1 MEENDYNYGRLFV
14 RGKHLKKIN
23 IMGRISLNIGN
34 INEAMSIKTGTPV
47 STINEYLIYSL
58 LFFFLFFIFLIIF
71 TFSYLV
77 GSCVTRYSFAQFFF

>member
-34 INEAMSIKTGTPV
+34 INEAMSIKTGTPI
-47 STINEYLIYSL
+47 STINEYLNFI
-58 LFFFLFFIFLIIF
+58 FFIFLIIF

>member
-47 STINEYLIYSL
+47 STINEYLN
-58 LFFFLFFIFLIIF
+58 FLFFIFLIIF
-71 TFSYLV
+71 TFS
-77 GSCVTRYSFAQFFF
+77 

>member
-1 MEENDYNYGRLFV
+1 MEENDYNYRRLFV

-47 STINEYLIYSL
+47 STINEYLN
-58 LFFFLFFIFLIIF
+58 FLFFIFLIIF

-77 GSCVTRYSFAQFFF
+77 DSCVTRYSFAQFFF

>member
-1 MEENDYNYGRLFV
+1 MEEKDYNYGRLFV

-23 IMGRISLNIGN
+23 TMGRISLNIGN

-47 STINEYLIYSL
+47 STINEYLN
-58 LFFFLFFIFLIIF
+58 FLFFILLIIF

>member
-34 INEAMSIKTGTPV
+34 INEAMSIKTSTPV
-47 STINEYLIYSL
+47 STIYECLN
-58 LFFFLFFIFLIIF
+58 FLFFIFLIIF

>member
-47 STINEYLIYSL
+47 STINEYLN
-58 LFFFLFFIFLIIF
+58 FLFFIFLIIF
-71 TFSYLV
+71 TFSNLV

>member
-1 MEENDYNYGRLFV
+1 MEENDYNDGRLFV

-23 IMGRISLNIGN
+23 IMGRIRLNSGN

-47 STINEYLIYSL
+47 STINEYLNFIY
-58 LFFFLFFIFLIIF
+58 FIFFIIF

>member
-14 RGKHLKKIN
+14 RGKHLKKID

-47 STINEYLIYSL
+47 STINEYLN
-58 LFFFLFFIFLIIF
+58 FLFFIFLIIF

-77 GSCVTRYSFAQFFF
+77 GSCVTRYFFAQFFF

>member
-47 STINEYLIYSL
+47 STINEYLN
-58 LFFFLFFIFLIIF
+58 FLFFIFLIIF

-77 GSCVTRYSFAQFFF
+77 DSCVTRYSFAQFFF

>member
-14 RGKHLKKIN
+14 RRKHLKKIN
-23 IMGRISLNIGN
+23 IMGRINLNIGN

-47 STINEYLIYSL
+47 STINEYLN
-58 LFFFLFFIFLIIF
+58 FLFFIFLIIF